1 MAGVAAVNPTATLV
15 PHANIGKEIQLFTVD
30 YINAVNGSAGP
41 QGVQAAVMRK
51 IMDTATII
59 AVGPLGNSNTEQ
71 TFMVRRD
78 TLDTISSTTTVA
90 AIQVAIR
97 ALNSNSKITA
107 TISSATAA
115 DRDMGDTSVGA

>member
-1 MAGVAAVNPTATLV
+1 MAGVAAVNPAATLV

-30 YINAVNGSAGP
+30 YINPVNGSAGP

-71 TFMVRRD
+71 TFMVEGNSVVVA
-78 TLDTISSTTTVA
+78 TLQA
-90 AIQVAIR
+90 AIRTLGTFDSVDVSA
-97 ALNSNSKITA
+97 ATVTA
-107 TISSATAA
+107 KTLVIA
-115 DRDMGDTSVGA
+115 V